1 MQKLFFLAALLG
13 SLAGAQAA
21 DPSAAP
27 AAPAAPAALV
37 TPAAQHPLV
46 GSWRWQLPGKACPE
60 TWHYQSDGS
69 GSGNSG
75 EEVTRSHYEVSPL
88 PSLLGFYRL
97 SETITAS
104 NGKPDCAGDLH
115 QASEEPVTRF
125 IQFSPKHDQL
135 IVCREESLKACFGP
149 LRRVTP

>member
-21 DPSAAP
+21 EPSA
-27 AAPAAPAALV
+27 
-37 TPAAQHPLV
+37 TPAPPHPLV
-46 GSWRWQLPGKACPE
+46 GSWRWQLPGKACTE
-60 TWHYQSDGS
+60 TWHFHENGNR
-69 GSGNSG
+69 SGNSG
-75 EEVTRSHYEVSPL
+75 EEVIRSHYEVSPL
-88 PSLLGFYRL
+88 PSLLGFYRV
-97 SETITAS
+97 SETVIES

-125 IQFSPKHDQL
+125 IQFSPKHDKL

-149 LRRVTP
+149 LKRVAP